1 MTFRTDLSTLD
12 HKFRAKRSGMSPIE
26 YAASVQHFRR
36 PRRQVGPFIVTAV
49 VLLGTLFM
57 VRM

>member
-26 YAASVQHFRR
+26 YAASVQHFRKA
-36 PRRQVGPFIVTAV
+36 PRHWPWFATLAILFAAFV
-49 VLLGTLFM
+49 VA
-57 VRM
+57 RA

>member
-1 MTFRTDLSTLD
+1 MTFRTDLSRLD
-12 HKFRAKRSGMSPIE
+12 WAYRARRSGQSPAE
-26 YAASVQHFRR
+26 YASAVQRFPR